1 MPLNFQNPGL
11 AKEKTNI
18 GIGFAICLLV
28 SIALTFSQTGGVLS
42 RILLDEQ
49 FSFLRTN
56 FPKPLDNDVV
66 IVGIDEATFKSFKE
80 PYELWHPHFGK
91 FLHAMSRAK
100 PSVLGVDVAFPERSY
115 DFLIRQYDQ
124 KLVDGLLA
132 LSSRSAIVLGQTL
145 DENGN
150 FRVVYP
156 PLIEASGTGSLATV
170 IVCPEKD
177 GVSRRADPNQCTVN
191 AQDATLNEA
200 MAAHLGSKYP
210 TRGLIDFSI
219 GEDFNYVPFHK
230 VLEWVES
237 GEEEKLLRT
246 FSGKPVILGFI
257 LPFEDRVNLPVALAA
272 WEPETHHLSAVVWR
286 AQALRSMLTN
296 GMLKEF
302 NPYLILALS
311 LFATVFWFAR
321 LRWYKFVALFV
332 FPVALLAYSTWLL
345 GHTVYLPV
353 GGILLSGLSAF
364 GLRSLYELFLKAQ
377 ENKQLRGIFGNY
389 VSAETLRALIAGN
402 VQSRLEGERKRVC
415 ILFADIHNF
424 GARSE
429 ESPPQEL
436 VSVLNEYFSEMT
448 VAIHQ
453 HEGTVGK
460 FIGDAILAYFGA
472 PQGLECPEKNAL
484 EAAQEMLLRVRHV
497 NSRLK
502 EKGIAPI
509 EIGIGLHVGDVVIGH
524 IGSEARHEY
533 TAIGEV
539 VSLAIKME
547 ELTKTLGYP
556 VVCSKE
562 VADSVEISG
571 GLTEMGEKIVK
582 GDSVLQ
588 VCGWYP
594 PLLVAN

>member
-1 MPLNFQNPGL
+1 MRLSWHKLRL
-11 AKEKTNI
+11 ADERTRI
-18 GIGFAICLLV
+18 GIGFAVCLLV
-28 SIALTFSQTGGVLS
+28 SISLTFSQMGDRLS
-42 RILLDEQ
+42 RKLLDKQ

-56 FPKPLDNDVV
+56 YPQPINNDVV

-80 PYELWHPHFGK
+80 PYELWHPHLGK
-91 FLHAMSRAK
+91 FLQAMGRAK
-100 PSVLGVDVAFPERSY
+100 PSVLGVDVALPERSY
-115 DFLIRQYDQ
+115 DFLIKQYDQ
-124 KLVDGLLA
+124 KLVDGLRA
-132 LSSRSAIVLGQTL
+132 LSLESSIVLGQTL

-150 FRVVYP
+150 FRSVFS
-156 PLIEASGTGSLATV
+156 PLIEASGSASLATV
-170 IVCPEKD
+170 IVCAEKD
-177 GVSRRADPNQCTVN
+177 GVSRRSDPNQCAVN
-191 AQDATLNEA
+191 ALDATITEA
-200 MAAHLGSKYP
+200 MAARLGSQHG
-210 TRGLIDFSI
+210 TRGLVDFTI

-230 VLEWVES
+230 VLEWSEH
-237 GEEEKLLRT
+237 GEEEQMFRT
-246 FSGKPVILGFI
+246 FSGKPVLLGLV

-272 WEPETHHLSAVVWR
+272 WEPETRHLSAVVWR

-296 GMLKEF
+296 GMLNEF
-302 NPYLILALS
+302 HPYLVLALS
-311 LFATVFWFAR
+311 LLATVLWFAR

-484 EAAQEMLLRVRHV
+484 EAAQEMLLRVRQV

-502 EKGIAPI
+502 EKGFAPI

-547 ELTKTLGYP
+547 ELTKSLGYP
-556 VVCSKE
+556 VLCSKV
-562 VADSVEISG
+562 VADSVELSG
-571 GLTEMGEKIVK
+571 GLTELGEKTMK
-582 GDSVLQ
+582 GGEVLQ

-594 PLLVAN
+594 PLLAAN